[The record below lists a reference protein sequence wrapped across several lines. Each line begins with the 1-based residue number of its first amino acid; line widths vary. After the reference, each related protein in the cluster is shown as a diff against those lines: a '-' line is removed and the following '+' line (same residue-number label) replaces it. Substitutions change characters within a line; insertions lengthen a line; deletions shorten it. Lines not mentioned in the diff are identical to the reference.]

1 MLAVSQ
7 NQRFGAEADILAK
20 DEADIFTRLRA
31 STICDW
37 QKVAVKT
44 VLN

>member
-20 DEADIFTRLRA
+20 AETDIFTRLRA
-31 STICDW
+31 PTICDW